1 MGAFLLLIGAVE
13 IATEAGHA
21 VVPETLVLT
30 HPLICDGEL
39 LRTQRVAVGPSLAPA
54 LNQPGIEEDAQ
65 MLRDRR
71 ARHLVGAGQLV
82 DGLLPR
88 GERIEQGAA
97 HRVREGDEDLVDG
110 KSIYR

>member
-1 MGAFLLLIGAVE
+1 MGAFLLLIGSVE
-13 IATEAGHA
+13 VTTEAGHA

-39 LRTQRVAVGPSLAPA
+39 LRTQRVAVGPSLPPA
-54 LNQPGIEEDAQ
+54 FNQPGIEEDAQ

-71 ARHLVGAGQLV
+71 ARDLVGAGQLV

-88 GERIEQGAA
+88 GEGIEQGAA
-97 HRVREGDEDLVDG
+97 HRVREGDKDVVEG
-110 KSIYR
+110 ESIHR